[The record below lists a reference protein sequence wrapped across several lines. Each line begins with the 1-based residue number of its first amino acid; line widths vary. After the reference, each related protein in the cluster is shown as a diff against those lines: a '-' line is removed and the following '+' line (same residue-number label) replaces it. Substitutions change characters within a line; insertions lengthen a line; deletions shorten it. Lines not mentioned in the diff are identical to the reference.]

1 MTRSD
6 LPRLI
11 GHRGAAG
18 LAPENTMAAFRAAHA
33 AGCRWVE
40 FDCMLT
46 RDGEIVVHHDDAI
59 DRTTNG
65 TGLMSDIDLAA
76 LKTLDAGAW
85 FDPAFAGQRV
95 PTLAEI
101 VALLAELGM
110 GANVEIKPVTGHETE
125 TGIAVARFL
134 TASWPE
140 NLPPPVVSSFSLAAL
155 DAARREG
162 PGLDIAILWED
173 VPGDWHDHHIR
184 LKASAVHTD
193 AARVSDASIA
203 AFRDADIPFRC
214 YTVNDPDRASALFA
228 KGCQS
233 VFTDFPDRLAQV

>member
-1 MTRSD
+1 MIRSD

-18 LAPENTMAAFRAAHA
+18 LAPENTLAGFRASHA

-46 RDGEIVVHHDDAI
+46 RDGEIVLHHDDAI

-76 LKTLDAGAW
+76 LKALDAGAW
-85 FDPAFAGQRV
+85 FDPSFAGQTV
-95 PTLAEI
+95 PTLAET
-101 VALLAELGM
+101 VSLLAELGM

-134 TASWPE
+134 TTSWLE
-140 NLPPPVVSSFSLAAL
+140 RLPSPVVSSFSLEAL

-173 VPGDWHDHHIR
+173 VPDDWQDHHIR
-184 LKASAVHTD
+184 LNASAVHTD
-193 AARVSDASIA
+193 AGRLSDTSIA
-203 AFRDADIPFRC
+203 AFKDAGVPFRC
-214 YTVNDPDRASALFA
+214 YTVNDPNQASALFA